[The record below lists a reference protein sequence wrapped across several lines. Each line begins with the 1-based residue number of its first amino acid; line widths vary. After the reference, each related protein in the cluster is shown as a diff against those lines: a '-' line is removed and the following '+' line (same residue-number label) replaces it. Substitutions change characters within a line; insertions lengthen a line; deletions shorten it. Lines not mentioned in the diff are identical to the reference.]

1 MRSGCVCVYAT
12 NRTHMNWQHAPCS
25 NISCRRGTHI
35 ARTTL
40 RMIDLLSC
48 WQSNFRLSFS
58 PDSCALILGIW
69 YTIHGNRHVAF
80 GVGIWCVHDVL
91 WPSKCD
97 NNNYIYH
104 VLWAANKGQ
113 KYTGHHNCFPNIVL
127 LFLYLSLMCLLCH
140 SLSCFSRIGPM
151 AMHSD
156 YGPVSLLSDGPCEN
170 LAFAIRT
177 SERLNRYWIG
187 LLGIFRPDH
196 MHVHL
201 HYSIDSTCLTQCQ
214 FLMLGNSQVVRSK
227 DFFVFCTFS
236 EYCFWSKDLI
246 PYQFIAE
253 CVLHWFTSRIF
264 AFWQCVVQTMHFIFD
279 RMQLR
284 YVRIQMW
291 IYEYP

>member
-58 PDSCALILGIW
+58 PDSCALIFGIW

-80 GVGIWCVHDVL
+80 GVGIWSVHDVL

-113 KYTGHHNCFPNIVL
+113 KYTGHHNCFPIIVL

-151 AMHSD
+151 AMHSG

-170 LAFAIRT
+170 FAFAIRA
-177 SERLNRYWIG
+177 SKRLNRYWIG
-187 LLGIFRPDH
+187 LLAFSGPTICTCICIIQLTRRVWPSVSFSCSGIAKWSARRTS
-196 MHVHL
+196 L
-201 HYSIDSTCLTQCQ
+201 
-214 FLMLGNSQVVRSK
+214 
-227 DFFVFCTFS
+227 FFVHFPNIVS
-236 EYCFWSKDLI
+236 G
-246 PYQFIAE
+246 AR
-253 CVLHWFTSRIF
+253 TS
-264 AFWQCVVQTMHFIFD
+264 
-279 RMQLR
+279 
-284 YVRIQMW
+284 
-291 IYEYP
+291 YPINL